1 MLNRI
6 VAHFQDGKLL
16 RGHTV
21 DFFPARERF
30 HLVPV
35 EPAGEGR
42 AVEVR
47 VADLKGLFFV
57 KDLKGD
63 GMRKKSNLFDPNDH
77 GLGRRVRVTFND
89 GEVLQ
94 GFTQV
99 YQPGRTGFFLV
110 PADKH
115 ANTERCY
122 VVATATQE
130 VQIL

>member
-6 VAHFQDGKLL
+6 VAHFQDGNLL

-21 DFFPARERF
+21 DFFPARDEF
-30 HLVPV
+30 HLVLA
-35 EPAGEGR
+35 EEGKP
-42 AVEVR
+42 VEVR

-57 KDLKGD
+57 RDLKGD
-63 GMRKKSNLFDPNDH
+63 GMRKKSNQYDPNDH
-77 GLGRRVRVTFND
+77 GLGRKVRVVFKD

-99 YQPGRTGFFLV
+99 YQPGRSGFFLV

-122 VVATATQE
+122 VVATATRE
-130 VQIL
+130 VRIL